1 MVDNLHPD
9 DGLPGQRRPEPA
21 GISRGDVVADR
32 QVALGGVT
40 HPALA
45 VQQWLDGEGSEAAAR
60 RASAQEVELW
70 ERISEETDRRS
81 RMTTPAPVMNRLMAA
96 IPAARPA
103 APTPWWVRPLTVSPA
118 ALAGAGAGLL
128 ALGAVIGALI
138 G

>member
-9 DGLPGQRRPEPA
+9 DGLPGHRRPEPV
-21 GISRGDVVADR
+21 GSSRGDVVADR

-45 VQQWLDGEGSEAAAR
+45 VQQWLDGEGTETAAR
-60 RASAQEVELW
+60 RANAHEVELW
-70 ERISEETDRRS
+70 ERISEEAERRG

-96 IPAARPA
+96 IPDAKPVARA
-103 APTPWWVRPLTVSPA
+103 PWWGRSLQLSPA
-118 ALAGAGAGLL
+118 AVIGAGAGLL
-128 ALGAVIGALI
+128 ALGAVLGALI